1 MVRQFPPETHQH
13 QQQCPCTLK
22 AKDTWKP
29 PSSSNS
35 LPHLAPLHSPSPSP
49 SPSKH
54 KHKHKHKHK
63 YKHPN
68 RKRSSK
74 HTKREKRH
82 PMLPSW
88 HHSEQPTQSKRLPPA
103 HLTKRLVK
111 LGSTQTPHL
120 PAPHSTTGL
129 LPRTKQSPYLAAT

>member
-22 AKDTWKP
+22 AKDTWKQ

-35 LPHLAPLHSPSPSP
+35 LPHHSPS
-49 SPSKH
+49 
-54 KHKHKHKHK
+54 KHKHK

-68 RKRSSK
+68 RKRRSK

-88 HHSEQPTQSKRLPPA
+88 HHSEQQTQSKRLPPA
-103 HLTKRLVK
+103 HLTKRLAK
-111 LGSTQTPHL
+111 LGSTQTLHQ

-129 LPRTKQSPYLAAT
+129 LTRTKHRSNMRRYRCVRLREIQVSK

>member
-35 LPHLAPLHSPSPSP
+35 LPHLAPPPPS
-49 SPSKH
+49 
-54 KHKHKHKHK
+54 
-63 YKHPN
+63 KHPN
-68 RKRSSK
+68 RKRRSK

-88 HHSEQPTQSKRLPPA
+88 HHSEQPTQSKRLSPD
-103 HLTKRLVK
+103 HLTKRLAK
-111 LGSTQTPHL
+111 LGSTQTPHQ
-120 PAPHSTTGL
+120 PALSTTGL
-129 LPRTKQSPYLAAT
+129 LKRTKQASRNMRRYRCVRLREIQVSK